1 MMISS
6 RIMISSPRPK
16 FTLYKR
22 KAAMKPIIEAENIIK
37 KYRMGS
43 QIVSVLNNINLKIF
57 PGEILT
63 ILGTSGSGK
72 TTFLN
77 LAAGLE
83 RPTKGNIYI
92 DGHNLNKISEKRW
105 PHSAASISGL
115 FFNSTIWSPPLQP
128 WKMPFCLWYLKGS
141 PKEREKRGRELLKQM
156 GLGNRLRHKP
166 NELSGGQRQRVSIA
180 RAMINNP
187 RIIFAD
193 EPTGNLDSKTTIEIL
208 ELLTSTVREKGQT
221 LLMVTHDIEVADYGD
236 RTVEMVDGCIF
247 NDSEN
252 NKCILLAEE
261 KRGNSQGKELNT

>member
-43 QIVSVLNNINLKIF
+43 QIVSVLNNINLKIS

-92 DGHNLNKISEKRW
+92 DDHNLNKISEKRM
-105 PHSAASISGL
+105 AAFRRKYIGFVFQLYNLVPSL
-115 FFNSTIWSPPLQP
+115 TALENAVLPLVFEGVP
-128 WKMPFCLWYLKGS
+128 TR
-141 PKEREKRGRELLKQM
+141 EREKRGRELLKQM

-208 ELLTSTVREKGQT
+208 ELLTSTVKEKGQT
-221 LLMVTHDIEVADYGD
+221 LVMVTHDIEVADYGD
-236 RTVEMVDGCIF
+236 RTVEMVDGEIF

-252 NKCILLAEE
+252 DKCTLLAEE
-261 KRGNSQGKELNT
+261 VRKK